1 MGMSGAI
8 TLTAR
13 SALRAGVG
21 ILTCAVPEAVQLHVA
36 VNVPEAMV
44 QPLPGG
50 NQFSIDCIDEL
61 RELLRGK
68 KAVVAGPGMG
78 TREETGAVIREI
90 LQSHRCAIVIDADV

>member
-50 NQFSIDCIDEL
+50 NQFSIDCIDAVSYTHL
-61 RELLRGK
+61 LWQPLRGK
-68 KAVVAGPGMG
+68 
-78 TREETGAVIREI
+78 
-90 LQSHRCAIVIDADV
+90 CAKQNCLPM